1 MTTNNYPRK
10 KVLADAFF
18 PNELTSSITFLKDI
32 SLIFIFSLVIALC
45 AQIAIPLPFT
55 AVPLTLQTLGVLL
68 TGAALGSRKGS
79 IALVFYLLYG
89 ALGAPVFAAG
99 SGGLIKLTGFTAGYL
114 LAFPVAAFVT
124 GWLCEK
130 GYDRSFKTSIISM
143 IPGSLVIYLFGVLW
157 LAFLTQQNIIT
168 AINQGMMPFITGDI
182 IKILLA
188 GMLIPLTWKLIGKND
203 N

>member
-1 MTTNNYPRK
+1 MSIKNHPRK
-10 KVLADAFF
+10 QVLADVFF
-18 PNELTSSITFLKDI
+18 PAEFAGPITLIKDF
-32 SLIFIFSLVIALC
+32 SLILTFSLIIALC

-79 IALVFYLLYG
+79 MAILLYLSYG

-99 SGGLIKLTGFTAGYL
+99 TGGIIKLSGFTAGYL
-114 LAFPVAAFVT
+114 WAFPVAAFIT

-130 GYDRSFKTSIISM
+130 GYDRNFKTSIISM
-143 IPGSLVIYLFGVLW
+143 IPGSLIIYLLGVLW
-157 LAFLTQQNIIT
+157 LAFLTQQSVPA
-168 AINQGMMPFITGDI
+168 AINQGVTPFITGDI

-188 GMLIPLTWKLIGKND
+188 GTLLPLTWKLIGKK
-203 N
+203 